1 MYSLC
6 GAKLLQ
12 KWIDSAAAKGRMM
25 NAVHDKKLRDVYDIL
40 LQAAVFSD
48 VGATVAEI
56 AEALDQTETTV
67 YAKLKSIPEEHMI
80 QHRSSRPYH
89 YMLCLDAF
97 A

>member
-48 VGATVAEI
+48 VGATVAEFRRPLI
-56 AEALDQTETTV
+56 RQR
-67 YAKLKSIPEEHMI
+67 
-80 QHRSSRPYH
+80 QRSMQS
-89 YMLCLDAF
+89 
-97 A
+97 